1 MVPGRNGL
9 LVFLSLCFLIQ
20 IGAGDRNTLLNG
32 TNIYLATGDSYGLY
46 QGYVLSLKSASSD
59 GSVWLELTDDNKIVK
74 SEIVFDPGEFIY
86 NKSNMTIISVNV
98 DRVYSGSS
106 EQNLLSLYLYQFT
119 DPEKPLPGKIAV
131 PDNDVTPEGDSS
143 YKEIKP
149 AREPFIWTL
158 GIILVVIL
166 FYVIRKLW

>member
-9 LVFLSLCFLIQ
+9 LLFLSLCLLIQ
-20 IGAGDRNTLLNG
+20 LGAGDRNILLNG

-46 QGYVLSLKSASSD
+46 QGYVLSLKSASSE

-74 SEIVFDPGEFIY
+74 SEIVFNPGEFIY

-119 DPEKPLPGKIAV
+119 DPEKPLPAKTAM
-131 PDNDVTPEGDSS
+131 PDNNVTSDNDSS
-143 YKEIKP
+143 FKEIKP
-149 AREPFIWTL
+149 PREQFIWIF
-158 GIILVVIL
+158 GVILIAIL
-166 FYVIRKLW
+166 FYVVRKLW